1 MNISDTRGLEITLNI
16 ISVLIIIDEENWK
29 KLSSIQDGLMD
40 KLLEISKIKLDNR
53 DGNDAYNN
61 NFINLKGSA

>member
-1 MNISDTRGLEITLNI
+1 
-16 ISVLIIIDEENWK
+16 
-29 KLSSIQDGLMD
+29 MD
-40 KLLEISKIKLDNR
+40 KLLDICKIKLEHR